1 MQERTGEI
9 GDYWLTKRPGS
20 AQWCRTWYDADT
32 RQTRRASLGTDDLQA
47 AKVALWE
54 WFAKYGRV
62 GKQQAAETSLELVL
76 VRYYQQHAEAL
87 PSAEMARVAL
97 GYWSDF
103 FGGATVSEATPARQ
117 REFVEWMKA
126 RRSKPLSDGYIKRVL
141 TVGKAALNRAYEE
154 GEIDTVPFVIPG
166 QDSVP
171 REQVLS
177 VDESA
182 ALWAAATQP
191 HERMYLALAYGTLA
205 RPETILALRREFV
218 DFDRRLL
225 AMNPPGRRQTKK
237 HRPTVPVCDFL
248 LPWIEQAE
256 AGPLVAWRGREI
268 ASFKTAWRKMRAAAG
283 LAPDTVP
290 KVIRHTMATHLRAS
304 GVDAAEIQG
313 MLGHKA
319 YSGKT
324 EVYARY
330 RPDFLGQAVEAIDG
344 YMNALRVSCVL
355 ESTKAT
361 R

>member
-76 VRYYQQHAEAL
+76 VRYYQQHAEVL

-103 FGGATVSEATPARQ
+103 FSGATVSEVTPARQ
-117 REFVEWMKA
+117 REFVDWLKA
-126 RRSKPLSDGYIKRVL
+126 RRERPLSDGYIKRVL
-141 TVGKAALNRAYEE
+141 TVGKSALNRAYKE

-166 QDSVP
+166 QDSVS

-177 VDESA
+177 VDESE

-205 RPETILALRREFV
+205 RPETILALRRELV

-225 AMNPPGRRQTKK
+225 NMNPPGRRQTKK
-237 HRPTVPVCDFL
+237 YRPTVPVCDFL
-248 LPWIEQAE
+248 LPWLERSPD
-256 AGPLVAWRGREI
+256 GPLVQWRGREI

-283 LAPDTVP
+283 LPSDTVP

-304 GVDAAEIQG
+304 GVDAAQIQG

-330 RPDFLGQAVEAIDG
+330 QPDFLGQAVAAIDG

-355 ESTKAT
+355 ENTKAT

>member
-1 MQERTGEI
+1 
-9 GDYWLTKRPGS
+9 
-20 AQWCRTWYDADT
+20 
-32 RQTRRASLGTDDLQA
+32 
-47 AKVALWE
+47 
-54 WFAKYGRV
+54 
-62 GKQQAAETSLELVL
+62 
-76 VRYYQQHAEAL
+76 
-87 PSAEMARVAL
+87 MARVAL

-103 FGGATVSEATPARQ
+103 FDGATVSEVTPARQ
-117 REFVEWMKA
+117 REFIEWLKA
-126 RRSKPLSDGYIKRVL
+126 RRDPPLSDGYVKRVL
-141 TVGKAALNRAYEE
+141 TVGKSALNRAYRE
-154 GEIDTVPFVIPG
+154 GEIDAVPFVVPG
-166 QDSVP
+166 QDGIA
-171 REQVLS
+171 REQILS
-177 VDESA
+177 VAESA
-182 ALWAAATQP
+182 ALWNAATQP

-225 AMNPPGRRQTKK
+225 TMNPPGRRQTKK

-248 LPWIEQAE
+248 LPWLEQAG

-283 LAPDTVP
+283 LAPETVP

-330 RPDFLGQAVEAIDG
+330 QPDYLSRAAAAIDG
-344 YMNALRVSCVL
+344 YMTALRVSVVL
-355 ESTKAT
+355 ESK
-361 R
+361 

>member
-1 MQERTGEI
+1 MQERIGEI

-20 AQWCRTWYDADT
+20 AQWCRTWYDANT

-103 FGGATVSEATPARQ
+103 FSGATVSEVTPARQ
-117 REFVEWMKA
+117 REFMEWLKA
-126 RRSKPLSDGYIKRVL
+126 RRETPLSDGYIKRVL
-141 TVGKAALNRAYEE
+141 TVGKSALNRAYKE

-166 QDSVP
+166 RDGMA
-171 REQVLS
+171 REQILS
-177 VDESA
+177 VAESI
-182 ALWAAATQP
+182 ALWNAAEAP
-191 HERMYLALAYGTLA
+191 HERMYLALAYCTLA
-205 RPETILALRREFV
+205 RPEAILGMHRSFADL
-218 DFDRRLL
+218 DRRTLNQ
-225 AMNPPGRRQTKK
+225 NPPGRRQTKK
-237 HRPTVPVCDFL
+237 HRPVVPICDFL
-248 LPWIEQAE
+248 LPCIKHADD
-256 AGPLVAWRGREI
+256 GPLVQWRGREI

-313 MLGHKA
+313 MLGHNA

-330 RPDFLGQAVEAIDG
+330 QPDFLSHAAAAIDG

-355 ESTKAT
+355 ENTKAA